1 MQAFELI
8 NWMLVIDI
16 LRELIKK
23 PAMSEFTRAPRVPY
37 KPGAKLDVTK
47 NLCNSKIFLYLC

>member
-8 NWMLVIDI
+8 NWMVIDI